1 MLNFSTW
8 LRCWLT
14 ALGSL
19 HCNRTCFPFLLE
31 NYLSC
36 DPQHHATV
44 LSPLTFYPMFERPS
58 MITDCIN
65 YEVGWIFSKC
75 KSDHN
80 FSSVIFHY
88 YREQSPKPFECLLS
102 PFKVCLPPKLSPL
115 LSPPHSMHSTQI
127 GFLSVSLPRNVTH
140 RVPSLGTLTPTHHS
154 GFFLLIIS
162 WGKLF
167 LASQTRIA
175 CSTKCRIVSP
185 IGDSHQLQNS
195 LSMAVPLAIA
205 HANRGSLGK

>member
-8 LRCWLT
+8 LGCWLT

-36 DPQHHATV
+36 ESQHHAAV
-44 LSPLTFYPMFERPS
+44 LSLLTFYPMFERPS

-88 YREQSPKPFECLLS
+88 YKVQNLLNAFWAPS
-102 PFKVCLPPKLSPL
+102 KSAYLPNCPLSFLPL
-115 LSPPHSMHSTQI
+115 IPRILPELVFSQ
-127 GFLSVSLPRNVTH
+127 FLC
-140 RVPSLGTLTPTHHS
+140 LGTSH
-154 GFFLLIIS
+154 
-162 WGKLF
+162 
-167 LASQTRIA
+167 
-175 CSTKCRIVSP
+175 IVFP
-185 IGDSHQLQNS
+185 HLE
-195 LSMAVPLAIA
+195 
-205 HANRGSLGK
+205 H